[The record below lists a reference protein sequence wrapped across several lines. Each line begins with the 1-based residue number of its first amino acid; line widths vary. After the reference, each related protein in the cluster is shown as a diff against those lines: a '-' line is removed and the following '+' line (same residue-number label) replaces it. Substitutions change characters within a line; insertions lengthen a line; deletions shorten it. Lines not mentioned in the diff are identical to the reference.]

1 MINLTYPPQSNNGH
15 ALQTPLIPEMLP
27 RSTWIPN
34 MKTKSGTL
42 SDSTAGRITA
52 VILMVLFPLLLSA
65 GEPEDKLE
73 SVLNR
78 MEKTSRNL
86 QSFVAEIT
94 MTKFTAILEL
104 FDHPERGKFFFK
116 RADNGSAL
124 LRLEIVDP
132 GEKILTIQND
142 EALSYQPKINS
153 ATKYRLGKNK
163 DKAEY
168 LALGIGQSPKNLN
181 ETFHIAYRGREN
193 VHGTACSILE
203 LKPKDP
209 KASAI
214 FSAITVWIKDSTG
227 ISTRM
232 KLEEPFGDYVLV
244 TFSNEQLNTRIDDSK
259 FRQILPYNVDMLEIK

>member
-1 MINLTYPPQSNNGH
+1 
-15 ALQTPLIPEMLP
+15 MLP
-27 RSTWIPN
+27 RSTWVPN
-34 MKTKSGTL
+34 MKTKSRTL

-52 VILMVLFPLLLSA
+52 VILLVLFPLLLSA

-78 MEKTSRNL
+78 MEKASRNL

-94 MTKFTAILEL
+94 MTQFTAILEQ
-104 FDHPERGKFFFK
+104 FDRPERGKFFFK

-124 LRLEIVDP
+124 IRLEIVNP
-132 GEKILTIQND
+132 GERILTIQND

-181 ETFHIAYRGREN
+181 KTFNIAYRGREN

-214 FSAITVWIKDSTG
+214 FSAITLWIKDFTG
-227 ISTRM
+227 VSTRM
-232 KLEEPFGDYVLV
+232 KLEEPFGDYVLI
-244 TFSNEQLNTRIDDSK
+244 TFSNEQLNTGIDDSK
-259 FRQILPYNVDMLEIK
+259 FRQILPGNVDLLEMN